1 MRRSCGPL
9 LAATLALACGALP
22 SRPPGGHDVL
32 ATGDGAGRPAHVVL
46 VSIAGLTPDRY
57 LAGDAMPRLASLAS
71 QGVAAQQVEPVAPAS
86 VYPAHA
92 TLVTGVVP
100 AEHAIVAD
108 QLLGERGVRRAAP
121 SHASQLHA
129 PALWQ
134 RVTESG
140 GAVTALDWP
149 TTVGAEIAS
158 LLPDVAPEREG
169 EAWQTLA
176 ASAATPWLAERV
188 RAAPPAVG
196 TPGAARDTLL
206 VDLACAAFRQS
217 PRLVLLRLRGAEAPL
232 ASAGP
237 RSPEV
242 SAAFS
247 ALDAEL
253 GRLVACA
260 DSAGVLSQTAFF
272 VTGDRAL
279 EPVHTGLRPNLW
291 LLEEGWITPEGHWK
305 ALVRSNGSSAFVY
318 ANEARVALEARR
330 RLEAGAKE
338 TGAFR
343 IVGADEMIARG
354 ADPDAWFGLQAEPG
368 FVFENAA
375 GGAPVGAA
383 PVRAAG
389 GRLVRDDTAPG
400 TGLVA
405 FGRGVRRGILVP
417 RMTQLDVAPT
427 LAALL
432 GVKLEGATGRSLV
445 GLLRLVPE
453 SAKPKRTKPA
463 AQKPAEPAKSEA
475 PGVR

>member
-1 MRRSCGPL
+1 MRLRCGSL
-9 LAATLALACGALP
+9 LAAVVALACAP
-22 SRPPGGHDVL
+22 VRPPGERRGL
-32 ATGDGAGRPAHVVL
+32 EAGDGAGRPAHVVL
-46 VSIAGLTPDRY
+46 VSVAGLTPDRY

-71 QGVAAQQVEPVAPAS
+71 EGVAAEQVEPVAPAS
-86 VYPAHA
+86 AYPAHA
-92 TLVTGVVP
+92 SLVTGVVP
-100 AEHAIVAD
+100 AQHAIVAD

-121 SHASQLHA
+121 SHASLLHA

-169 EAWQTLA
+169 ERWQTLA
-176 ASAATPWLAERV
+176 ANAATPWLAERV
-188 RAAPPAVG
+188 RAAPPAVE
-196 TPGAARDTLL
+196 TPGPARDALL
-206 VDLACAAFRQS
+206 VDLACVAFRQS

-237 RSPEV
+237 RSREAD
-242 SAAFS
+242 AAFA
-247 ALDAEL
+247 ALDDEL
-253 GRLVACA
+253 GRLVGCA
-260 DSAGVLSQTAFF
+260 DSAGILVQTAFF

-279 EPVHTGLRPNLW
+279 EPVHTALRPNLW

-318 ANEARVALEARR
+318 ANEARTALDVRR

-343 IVGADEMIARG
+343 IVAAEEMIARG

-383 PVRAAG
+383 SVRAAG
-389 GRLVRDDTAPG
+389 GRLVRDDSAPG

-405 FGRGVRRGILVP
+405 FGRGVRRGVLVP
-417 RMTQLDVAPT
+417 RMAQLDVAPT

-445 GLLRLVPE
+445 GLLRLAPE
-453 SAKPKRTKPA
+453 AKPRKA
-463 AQKPAEPAKSEA
+463 APQKQKPAPKKPATSEA
-475 PGVR
+475 PGGR